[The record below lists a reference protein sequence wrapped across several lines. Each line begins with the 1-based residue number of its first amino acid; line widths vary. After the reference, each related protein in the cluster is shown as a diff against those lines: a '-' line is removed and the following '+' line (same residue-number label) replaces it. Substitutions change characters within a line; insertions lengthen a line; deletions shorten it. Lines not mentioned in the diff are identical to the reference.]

1 VLVTPSDSQSR
12 GDPDPTADPIGR
24 LPRWRRVSVSIL
36 VITAACALAKPG
48 VGSASTTFGDSLGVP
63 ESLIQPYTLCDEP
76 CTLSTTVSP
85 ERLAYFRAP
94 ASGTIVRWRI
104 QTIAGSSSQQ
114 IALRVLAPVAGDEF
128 DGALDELFTGAGTSE
143 AVAAPT
149 TTGTFTFSTRLPV
162 TAGDFIGLDTEGKPL
177 AAVAVEE
184 ESIRMFEPPLT
195 DFGAASSGEREDYAL
210 LVNADV
216 ATPPT
221 ASAIPACSRSG
232 QFGVTVTP
240 DPDPA
245 VGAKAL
251 HARVDGGPETVL
263 PVVGTPAVASIA
275 APFGAHTVEY
285 WGEDTLGQQE
295 SPHRVAS
302 VLVDDTP
309 PTVTISS
316 DQDTASYTQG
326 ERASITV
333 DASDPLAGLVTNP
346 SAPDETIATG
356 TPGRFSVT
364 RTATDACGNTAS
376 ASFAYLVTPAA
387 HLTALRMRPASFR
400 AARSGPATTAPRG
413 RPRAG
418 ASGAEVSYTD
428 SDAAVARFTIQ
439 RRELGSLVN
448 GSCERQRAARG
459 RRPCELFVDI
469 GGFTRSDR
477 AGVNRFHLT
486 GRIDATTLAPG
497 AYRLV
502 IVASVPGG
510 EAGSPAYAAFQI
522 LAR

>member
-12 GDPDPTADPIGR
+12 RNADPTADPVGR
-24 LPRWRRVSVSIL
+24 LPRRRRVSVSIL

-85 ERLAYFRAP
+85 DRLSYFRAP

-104 QTIAGSSSQQ
+104 ETIAGSSSQM
-114 IALRVLAPVAGDEF
+114 IALRVLTPVAGDEF
-128 DGALDELFTGAGTSE
+128 EGAPDEMFTGAGTSE

-149 TTGTFTFSTRLPV
+149 TAGTFTFPTRLPV

-184 ESIRMFEPPLT
+184 ESIRMFQPPLT
-195 DFGAASSGEREDYAL
+195 DFGAASTGEREDYAL

-221 ASAIPACSRSG
+221 SSAIPACSRSG
-232 QFGVTVTP
+232 LFDVTVTP

-251 HARVDGGPETVL
+251 HARVDDGPETVL
-263 PVVGTPAVASIA
+263 PVAGIPAVASIA
-275 APFGAHTVEY
+275 VPFGAHTVQY

-295 SPHRVAS
+295 SPRHVAS
-302 VLVDDTP
+302 VLVDDTA
-309 PTVTISS
+309 PTITISS

-326 ERASITV
+326 ERASITIA
-333 DASDPLAGLVTNP
+333 ASDPLDGLVTNP
-346 SAPDETIATG
+346 SASHQAIATD
-356 TPGRFSVT
+356 TPGRFVVT
-364 RTATDACGNTAS
+364 RTATDGCGNTAS

-387 HLTALRMRPASFR
+387 HLAGLHIRPESFR
-400 AARSGPATTAPRG
+400 AARSGPTTTVPG
-413 RPRAG
+413 GPHAG
-418 ASGAEVSYTD
+418 SSGAEVSYTD

-439 RRELGSLVN
+439 RQELGSLVN
-448 GSCERQRAARG
+448 GKCERRRPPRG
-459 RRPCELFVDI
+459 RRPCKLFVDI
-469 GGFTRSDR
+469 DDFTRSDR
-477 AGVNRFHLT
+477 AGVNRFRLT
-486 GRIDATTLAPG
+486 GRVENTKLSPG
-497 AYRLV
+497 AYRLLAQ
-502 IVASVPGG
+502 ASVPGG
-510 EAGSPAYAAFQI
+510 TAGNSLYVAFQI